1 VKRGQSRTLIGWIVV
16 SLLAYGVLFYVLR
29 PDLEPETWEPGEIAA
44 HLLSGEGYSLHR
56 FSGFVQPSANQ
67 EPAYT
72 LLLAFFLAVFPR
84 PYVFLTIF
92 QVACWIACA
101 ALRGRLAR
109 RLIGAPQ
116 NWTALIV
123 SPWPPLAIYVLTYH
137 PLWLR
142 SSALVLVIA
151 AALFYKDE
159 PRLSRAF
166 LLGLALG
173 FAALT
178 RAPFLL
184 LPVILFPWVAWSR
197 RREKRPLRP
206 KHATLCLA
214 VAALVLSPWLI
225 RNRLVLGAWITGTTT
240 AGQMALI
247 GNHTGASG
255 ALDGVSFR
263 RVTAHLPPEFWHQ
276 SEVERHADFRMM
288 VAEFWQTHTTEALV
302 LYFKKLGYLWTWR
315 PGVGSLYPRGWTIVY
330 LVGWSLCLPLILVGW
345 WLARNNSR
353 AEAPNLFLALWIVF
367 SFIYAFFAINMR
379 YRFETEPLLVPYA
392 IVAVQMAARRFQKSN
407 GPS

>member
-1 VKRGQSRTLIGWIVV
+1 MKLGQSHTILGRVVV
-16 SLLAYGVLFYVLR
+16 SLLAFGVLFCILR

-92 QVACWIACA
+92 QVTCWMVCA
-101 ALRGRLAR
+101 ALIGWLAR

-123 SPWPPLAIYVLTYH
+123 SLWPPLAIYVLTYH

-142 SSALVLVIA
+142 SWALVLAIA
-151 AALFYKDE
+151 AALYYKDE
-159 PRLSRAF
+159 PRLRRAF

-184 LPVILFPWVAWSR
+184 LPAIIFPWVAWSGR
-197 RREKRPLRP
+197 SEKRPAHLE
-206 KHATLCLA
+206 HAALCLA
-214 VAALVLSPWLI
+214 VAASVLAPWVI
-225 RNRLVLGAWITGTTT
+225 RNRLVLGEWVTGTTT
-240 AGQMALI
+240 AGYTAII
-247 GNHTGASG
+247 GNHPGATG
-255 ALDGVSFR
+255 ALDGTALR
-263 RVTAHLPPEFWHQ
+263 HATAHLQPEFWHQ
-276 SEVERHADFRMM
+276 PEVERDAAFRAT
-288 VAEFWQTHTTEALV
+288 VTLFWQTHMSEALA
-302 LYFKKLGYLWTWR
+302 LYVKKLGYLWTWR
-315 PGVGSLYPRGWTIVY
+315 PGVGSLYPKGWTIVY

-345 WLARNNSR
+345 WLARKDPR
-353 AEAPNLFLALWIVF
+353 AEAPNLFLVLWIVY
-367 SFIYAFFAINMR
+367 SFVYAFFAVNMR
-379 YRFETEPLLVPYA
+379 FRFETEPLLVPYL
-392 IVAVQMAARRFQKSN
+392 IVAVREAARRFQKSD
-407 GPS
+407 GSS